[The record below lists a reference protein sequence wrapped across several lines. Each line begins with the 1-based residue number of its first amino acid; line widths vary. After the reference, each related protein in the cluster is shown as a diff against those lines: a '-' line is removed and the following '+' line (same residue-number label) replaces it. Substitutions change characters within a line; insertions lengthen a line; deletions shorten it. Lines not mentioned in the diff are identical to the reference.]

1 MSSDLLSALNKNGS
15 GLNLRE
21 LAQTLTTA
29 ETAPRLDVLKSQIQK
44 DNVRLSALAQIRG
57 QFQALNGAL
66 TQAAANPILIVST
79 TTPTMMPRVTD
90 RNLLRPDSVPLQV
103 QSLATRQVLEFGGFA
118 SGAAPVDAGTLTLE
132 FGSWGAGA
140 DGGFTADT
148 ARAGQS
154 LTIPPGTTL
163 DRLAT
168 ILSDVPGVTAR
179 VLDKGDG
186 TVSLGIVSE
195 TGADNAL
202 RFAATPGSGAGG
214 IVLSSFDTTA
224 SNAERQV
231 QAAADA
237 RVLVDGIAVSR
248 STNVIRDI
256 MPGVEVTLSATGT
269 GTLGI
274 ERDEQ
279 AARANVG
286 TLVEGLNGVMG
297 LLQSLTSR
305 GIAGGAPGDLA
316 GDRSIETLQQDLRRL
331 IATPLTGFG
340 DRPIHL
346 ADLGIATERN
356 GLFRFAPPAFD
367 RAFRDRAGD
376 FDALFG
382 DQLRS
387 MTDGLAV
394 RGRVSPELTSGNLA
408 FSVDAAGNAQLGGYA
423 MMGLGLGEGRRAFV
437 ALAGPVQGLSVLAEP
452 GITQGSVSFGRSL
465 VGSLGALLSRA
476 EQSTGIIGRRETD
489 LDQSSRTATER
500 MEALEARAAVVE
512 KRYLTRFAAME
523 QAVTQMKSTGDYIQN
538 LQKMWARDS

>member
-29 ETAPRLDVLKSQIQK
+29 ETAPRLEVLKSQIQK
-44 DNVRLSALAQIRG
+44 DNVKLSALAQVRA

-66 TQAAANPILIVST
+66 AQTATNPVLIVAT
-79 TTPTMMPRVTD
+79 TTAAMMPKVTD

-103 QSLATRQVLEFGGFA
+103 QSLAARQVLEFAGFA
-118 SGAAPVDAGTLTLE
+118 SGKAPVDAGALGLE
-132 FGSWGAGA
+132 FGRWAGDGAG
-140 DGGFTADT
+140 FTPDA
-148 ARAGQS
+148 ARPAQS

-163 DRLAT
+163 EGLAG
-168 ILSDVPGVTAR
+168 ILSAVPGITAR

-202 RFAATPGSGAGG
+202 RLAAAGTGGGG
-214 IVLSSFDTTA
+214 IDLSAFDTSA
-224 SNAERQV
+224 SNAQRQV

-248 STNVIRDI
+248 PTNVIRDI
-256 MPGVEVTLSATGT
+256 MPGVEVTLSAVTS
-269 GTLGI
+269 GTLTV

-279 AARANVG
+279 AARTNIQ
-286 TLVEGLNGVMG
+286 TLVDGLNGVMG

-305 GIAGGAPGDLA
+305 GVAGAPAGDLA

-331 IATPLTGFG
+331 IATPLSGFA

-356 GLFRFAPPAFD
+356 GLFRFDPPAFD
-367 RAFRDRAGD
+367 RTFRDRAGD

-387 MTDGLAV
+387 LTDGLSV
-394 RGRVSPELTSGNLA
+394 QGKVSSGLTSGDLT
-408 FSVDAAGNAQLGGYA
+408 FSVDGAGNAQLGGYA
-423 MMGLGLGEGRRAFV
+423 MMGLGLGDGRRAFI

-452 GITQGSVSFGRSL
+452 GVTNGSLRFGRSL
-465 VGSLGALLSRA
+465 VGSLGALLARA
-476 EQSTGIIGRRETD
+476 EESTGIIGRRESD
-489 LDQSSRTATER
+489 LDRSSRTASER

-538 LQKMWARDS
+538 LQKMWARDG

>member
-21 LAQTLTTA
+21 LAQTLTAA
-29 ETAPRLDVLKSQIQK
+29 ETAPRIDVFKSQIQK
-44 DNVRLSALAQIRG
+44 DNVKLSALAQVRA

-66 TQAAANPILIVST
+66 AQAATNPVLIVAT
-79 TTPTMMPRVTD
+79 TTSAMMPKVTD
-90 RNLLRPDSVPLQV
+90 RNLLRSDSVPLQV
-103 QSLATRQVLEFGGFA
+103 QSLAARQVLEFGGFA
-118 SGAAPVDAGTLTLE
+118 SGKAPLDAGTLGLE
-132 FGSWGAGA
+132 FGRWETGEGAE
-140 DGGFTADT
+140 FTPDA
-148 ARAGQS
+148 ARPAQS

-163 DRLAT
+163 DGLAN
-168 ILSDVPGVTAR
+168 ILSAVPGITAR

-186 TVSLGIVSE
+186 TFSLGIVSE

-202 RFAATPGSGAGG
+202 RLTATPGGGSG
-214 IVLSSFDTTA
+214 VDLSAFDTTA
-224 SNAERQV
+224 SNAQRQV

-248 STNVIRDI
+248 PTNVIRDI
-256 MPGVEVTLSATGT
+256 MPGVDVTLSAITS
-269 GTLGI
+269 GTLSI

-279 AARANVG
+279 AARSNIQ
-286 TLVEGLNGVMG
+286 TLVEGLNGTMG

-305 GIAGGAPGDLA
+305 GVAGGTPGDLA

-331 IATPLTGFG
+331 IATPLNGFA

-356 GLFRFAPPAFD
+356 GLFRFDPPAFD
-367 RAFRDRAGD
+367 RTFRARASD

-387 MTDGLAV
+387 LTNGLSV
-394 RGRVSPELTSGNLA
+394 RGKVSPELPSGDLA
-408 FSVDAAGNAQLGGYA
+408 FSVDGAGNAQLGGFA
-423 MMGLGLGEGRRAFV
+423 MMGLGLGDGRRAFI
-437 ALAGPVQGLSVLAEP
+437 ALAGPVQGLSVLAEA
-452 GITQGSVSFGRSL
+452 GVNNGSVRFGRSL
-465 VGSLGALLSRA
+465 VGSLGALMSQA
-476 EQSTGIIGRRETD
+476 EQSTGIIGRRESD
-489 LDQSSRTATER
+489 LGKSSRTASER

-538 LQKMWARDS
+538 LQKMWARDG

>member
-21 LAQTLTTA
+21 LARTLSTA
-29 ETAPRLDVLKSQIQK
+29 ETAPRLDVLKSQIQN
-44 DNVRLSALAQIRG
+44 DNVKLSALGQIRV

-66 TQAAANPILIVST
+66 AQTATNPVLIVST
-79 TTPTMMPRVTD
+79 TTPTMMPKVTD

-103 QSLATRQVLEFGGFA
+103 QSLAARQVLEFGGFA
-118 SGAAPVDAGTLTLE
+118 SGAAPVDVGTLGVE
-132 FGSWGAGA
+132 FGSWSTT
-140 DGGFTADT
+140 DGTSFTADA
-148 ARAGQS
+148 ARPGQS

-163 DRLAT
+163 DGLAG
-168 ILSDVPGVTAR
+168 ILSAVPGITAR

-195 TGADNAL
+195 TGANNAL
-202 RFAATPGSGAGG
+202 RFTATPGTSSGG
-214 IVLSSFDTTA
+214 IDLSMFDTTV
-224 SNAERQV
+224 SNAQRQV
-231 QAAADA
+231 QAAANA
-237 RVLVDGIAVSR
+237 SVMVDGIAVSR
-248 STNVIRDI
+248 PTNVIRDI
-256 MPGVEVTLSATGT
+256 MPGVEVTLSATGA
-269 GTLGI
+269 GTLSI

-279 AARANVG
+279 AARSNVEK
-286 TLVEGLNGVMG
+286 LVEGLNGVMS

-305 GIAGGAPGDLA
+305 GVAGTPPGDLA

-331 IATPLTGFG
+331 IATPLSGFS

-356 GLFRFAPPAFD
+356 GLFRFDPPAFD
-367 RAFRDRAGD
+367 RTFRDRAGD

-387 MTDGLAV
+387 LTTGLSV
-394 RGRVSPELTSGNLA
+394 RGQVSPELPSGDLP
-408 FSVDAAGNAQLGGYA
+408 FSVDAGGNGQLGGYA
-423 MMGLGLGEGRRAFV
+423 MVGLSLGDGQRAFI

-452 GITQGSVSFGRSL
+452 GVTEGRVRFGRSL
-465 VGSLGALLSRA
+465 VGSLGALLARA
-476 EQSTGIIGRRETD
+476 EEGTGIIGRREND
-489 LDQSSRTATER
+489 LGRSSRTATER

-538 LQKMWARDS
+538 LQKMWARDG